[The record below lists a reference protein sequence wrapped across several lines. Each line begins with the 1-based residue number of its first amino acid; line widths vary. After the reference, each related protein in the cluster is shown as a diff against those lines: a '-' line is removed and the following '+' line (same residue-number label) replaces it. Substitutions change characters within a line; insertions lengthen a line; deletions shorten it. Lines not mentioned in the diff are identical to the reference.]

1 MTQSFPFKKGI
12 KKQSDTDILKEVTLD
27 IILEHLVNVFLEVR
41 DYLLR
46 NQDRRKVVGKNP
58 KGGLTR
64 EFDFE
69 AEKLVINYLLKH
81 FPTSRILS
89 EELGM
94 VNESLKDYD
103 YLFVVDPVDGS
114 ANFANSIPLVGFSI
128 AVLEKGM
135 ISTDRVTHGIVGQIY
150 SGAYFTGIKGGGA
163 YLRDRPIQTNP
174 KVSFE
179 ESIVTCS
186 LNHFAPEH
194 FLLFQGVNK
203 TFRDIR
209 SFACS
214 SIELSY
220 VIQGITGAHY
230 DFRKSV
236 TAENFL
242 APALI
247 LSEMGGKLSDLYGK
261 PISNIEN
268 LTDGYSIV
276 ASHRAKD
283 HRRYLDILKNPDL
296 YG

>member
-1 MTQSFPFKKGI
+1 M
-12 KKQSDTDILKEVTLD
+12 D

-46 NQDRRKVVGKNP
+46 SQDRRKVVGKNP
-58 KGGLTR
+58 KGDVTR

-69 AEKLVINYLLKH
+69 AEKIVINYLLKH
-81 FPTSRILS
+81 FPTSRILT

-114 ANFANSIPLVGFSI
+114 VNFANGIPLTGFSI

-135 ISTDRVTHGIVGQIY
+135 ISTDRVTHAIVGQIY
-150 SGAYFTGIKGGGA
+150 SGAYFTAKKGGGA

-174 KVSFE
+174 DVSFE
-179 ESIVTCS
+179 KSIVTCS

-203 TFRDIR
+203 TFKQIR
-209 SFACS
+209 SFASS

-220 VIQGITGAHY
+220 LIQGITGAHY

-247 LSEMGGKLSDLYGK
+247 LSEMGGKLSDLYGN
-261 PISNIEN
+261 PVSNIEN

-276 ASHRAKD
+276 ASHNAKD